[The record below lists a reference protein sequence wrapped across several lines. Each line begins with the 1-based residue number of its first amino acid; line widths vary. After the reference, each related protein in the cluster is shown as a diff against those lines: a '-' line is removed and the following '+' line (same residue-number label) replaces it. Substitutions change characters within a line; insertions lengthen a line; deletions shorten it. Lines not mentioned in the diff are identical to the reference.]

1 MSYILDA
8 LRRADA
14 ERERGTVPSL
24 HTQQFGVMPGDD
36 EAPPRPRLLI
46 GTIVLLVLV
55 LGGVLA
61 WSFFGG
67 SEPPPRPAVQAA
79 APQPGVAP
87 PSLGAPP
94 VFAPQSLASASAGL
108 PASAAT
114 AMATPPPRPVPRPA
128 ARREVAPAMPASP
141 PTAPPSD
148 RIYSLAELP
157 EAIRRELPKLA
168 YGGGSYSGDK
178 ASRLAFLNGQVFH
191 EGDTIA
197 PGLELK
203 QVKQKGVI
211 LAYKGYRF
219 EIGP

>member
-24 HTQQFGVMPGDD
+24 HTQQFGVLPGDD

-46 GTIVLLVLV
+46 GTIVLLVLA
-55 LGGVLA
+55 LGGALA

-67 SEPPPRPAVQAA
+67 SEPPPKPALQA
-79 APQPGVAP
+79 VAP
-87 PSLGAPP
+87 PPGVTPPVAAPP
-94 VFAPQSLASASAGL
+94 VFAPQSLASASAGP
-108 PASAAT
+108 PAST
-114 AMATPPPRPVPRPA
+114 PMAMAAPPPRPVLRPA
-128 ARREVAPAMPASP
+128 ARREVAPAMPASSP
-141 PTAPPSD
+141 AAPTGE

-157 EAIRRELPKLA
+157 ETIRRELPKLA
-168 YGGGSYSGDK
+168 YGGGSYSGDM

-191 EGDTIA
+191 EGDTVA
-197 PGLELK
+197 PGLVLK